1 MDTFFF
7 ADPTLFADPN
17 ASPFEPISIDGSP
30 VGGVYNAG
38 LGIPEVAGYF
48 GLPIDWAAVDAIN
61 QGMYFDATYANSVY
75 GPGSYISNTQDLV
88 QWAASS
94 LDMFGI

>member
-17 ASPFEPISIDGSP
+17 ASPFDVISIDGSP
-30 VGGVYNAG
+30 VGGVYSNG

-48 GLPIDWAAVDAIN
+48 GLPIDWAAVDTIN
-61 QGMYFDATYANSVY
+61 QSTYFSATYVDSVY
-75 GPGSYISNTQDLV
+75 GPGSYLDSYMSMV
-88 QWAASS
+88 QWAGSP
-94 LDMFGI
+94 L